1 MEIPPR
7 HVGVGWLPSN
17 GEMVLLIERVMRQ
30 PSISAGSWSVGIPTG
45 GLELCPNTGEYNEH
59 GFGNGGLSK
68 IAGAI
73 CTTRVLQPQ
82 QVMKGA
88 PSELK

>member
-1 MEIPPR
+1 MVLFIYEFCVSRAFRPG
-7 HVGVGWLPSN
+7 VGVMASQ
-17 GEMVLLIERVMRQ
+17 R
-30 PSISAGSWSVGIPTG
+30 G
-45 GLELCPNTGEYNEH
+45 GVELCPNTGEYNEL
-59 GFGNGGLSK
+59 GFGNVWLSK

>member
-1 MEIPPR
+1 
-7 HVGVGWLPSN
+7 VW
-17 GEMVLLIERVMRQ
+17 
-30 PSISAGSWSVGIPTG
+30 
-45 GLELCPNTGEYNEH
+45 
-59 GFGNGGLSK
+59 LSK